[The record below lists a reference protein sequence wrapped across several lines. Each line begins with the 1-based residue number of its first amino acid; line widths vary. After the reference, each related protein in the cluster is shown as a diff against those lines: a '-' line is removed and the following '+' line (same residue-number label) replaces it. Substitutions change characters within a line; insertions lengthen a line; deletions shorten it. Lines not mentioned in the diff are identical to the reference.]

1 MIKLILADDHAIV
14 RHGLKQILALS
25 PDLTVVGE
33 AGCGD
38 ELLDALKCTV
48 CDIVLLDINMPGI
61 AGVELIQRLST
72 EYPDLR
78 ILVLSMHIEG
88 QIASRAFKAGAAGY
102 LTKGCEPEILGVAI
116 RKVAAGG
123 KFIDPVLVET
133 LVFAANNPG
142 NRVSHESLSERELQ
156 VLLMLASG
164 RTVTEIANDLFLSI
178 KTVSTHKSRLMGK
191 MNIQT
196 QTELIRY
203 AIRHKMIDD

>member
-123 KFIDPVLVET
+123 KFVDDALLET
-133 LVFAANNPG
+133 LVFAHNPES
-142 NRVSHESLSERELQ
+142 RAPHESLSERELQ
-156 VLLMLASG
+156 VFLMLASG
-164 RTVTEIANDLFLSI
+164 RAVTKIANDLFLSI
-178 KTVSTHKSRLMGK
+178 KTISTHKSRLMGK
-191 MNIQT
+191 MNLQT
-196 QTELIRY
+196 HTDLIRY
-203 AIRHKMIDD
+203 AIRHQLISK